1 MLTHFLLNVNK
12 YFAHNKGKKAKGL
25 TQTERRT
32 DLAVEEREL
41 LGEDIKGVRY
51 SKEEIE
57 GLPIE
62 RLHIGT
68 QRAGQL
74 LKKPVGTYITVE
86 LPPLTD
92 SIRDTDSRVK
102 ALSEEIR
109 RLLPVNGLV
118 LIAGLGNVEITP
130 DALGPKAASKVLA
143 TRHIQGEIARSTGLD
158 KLRAVAVVNTG
169 VTGQTGIETGELL
182 QGVIKNI
189 RPSAVIAVD
198 ALASRRLE
206 RLGCTVQISD
216 TGIAP
221 GAGVGNRRIRIDQDT
236 MGVPVIAVGV
246 PTVVDALTLAFD
258 LLDISDEKEGR
269 ELSDAVSPQG
279 RSMVVTPKEID
290 LLIDRAAHL
299 ISLAINMALQT
310 DIDTEDLLNLL

>member
-1 MLTHFLLNVNK
+1 MRIIK
-12 YFAHNKGKKAKGL
+12 EKAKGL

-62 RLHIGT
+62 RLRIGT

-310 DIDTEDLLNLL
+310 DIDTEDLLDLL

>member
-1 MLTHFLLNVNK
+1 M
-12 YFAHNKGKKAKGL
+12 
-25 TQTERRT
+25 ERRT

-41 LGEDIKGVRY
+41 LGEDIRGVNY
-51 SKEEIE
+51 SAEEIE
-57 GLPIE
+57 GLPVE
-62 RLHIGT
+62 RLHIRT

-118 LIAGLGNVEITP
+118 LVAGLGNMEITP

-143 TRHIQGEIARSTGLD
+143 TRHIQGEIARSAGLD

-182 QGVIKNI
+182 QGIIKNI
-189 RPSAVIAVD
+189 RPSAMIAVD

-216 TGIAP
+216 TGISP
-221 GAGVGNRRIRIDQDT
+221 GAGVGNHRVRIDADT
-236 MGVPVIAVGV
+236 MGVPVIAIGV
-246 PTVVDALTLAFD
+246 PTVVDAMTLAFD
-258 LLDISDEKEGR
+258 LLDIDDEKAGR
-269 ELSDAVSPQG
+269 ELSQAVSPQG
-279 RSMVVTPKEID
+279 RSMVVTPKEVD

-299 ISLAINMALQT
+299 ISLSVNMALQT
-310 DIDTEDLLNLL
+310 ELDTEDLLNLL

>member
-1 MLTHFLLNVNK
+1 M
-12 YFAHNKGKKAKGL
+12 
-25 TQTERRT
+25 ERRT

-41 LGEDIKGVRY
+41 LGEDIRGADY
-51 SKEEIE
+51 SAENIE
-57 GLPIE
+57 GLPVE
-62 RLHIGT
+62 RLHILT

-74 LKKPVGTYITVE
+74 LKKPVGTYITVG

-92 SIRDTDSRVK
+92 SIRDTDSRVQ
-102 ALSEEIR
+102 ALADEIR

-118 LIAGLGNVEITP
+118 LVAGLGNVEITP

-158 KLRAVAVVNTG
+158 RLRAVAVVNTG

-189 RPSAVIAVD
+189 RPSAMIAVD

-216 TGIAP
+216 TGISP
-221 GAGVGNRRIRIDQDT
+221 GAGVGNRRVRIDSET
-236 MGVPVIAVGV
+236 MGIPVIAIGV

-258 LLDISDEKEGR
+258 LLEIDDEKESV
-269 ELSDAVSPQG
+269 ELSRKVSPQG
-279 RSMVVTPKEID
+279 RTMVVTPKEVD

-299 ISLAINMALQT
+299 ISLSVNMALQT

>member
-1 MLTHFLLNVNK
+1 M
-12 YFAHNKGKKAKGL
+12 
-25 TQTERRT
+25 ERRT

-41 LGEDIKGVRY
+41 LGEDIKGVEY
-51 SKEEIE
+51 SEEEIA

-62 RLHIGT
+62 RLHILT

-74 LKKPVGTYITVE
+74 LKKPVGTYITVG

-92 SIRDTDSRVK
+92 NIRDTDSRVK

-118 LIAGLGNVEITP
+118 LVAGLGNVEITP
-130 DALGPKAASKVLA
+130 DALGPKTASKVLA
-143 TRHIQGEIARSTGLD
+143 TRHIPGEIARSTGLD
-158 KLRAVAVVNTG
+158 RLRAVAVVNTG

-189 RPSAVIAVD
+189 RPSALIAVD

-221 GAGVGNRRIRIDQDT
+221 GAGVGNRRVRIDADT
-236 MGVPVIAVGV
+236 MGIPVIAVGV

-258 LLDISDEKEGR
+258 LLDIDGEKESR
-269 ELSDAVSPQG
+269 ELSKTVSPQG
-279 RSMVVTPKEID
+279 RSMVVTPKEVD

-299 ISLAINMALQT
+299 ISLSVNMALQS
-310 DIDTEDLLNLL
+310 DIETEDLLNLL